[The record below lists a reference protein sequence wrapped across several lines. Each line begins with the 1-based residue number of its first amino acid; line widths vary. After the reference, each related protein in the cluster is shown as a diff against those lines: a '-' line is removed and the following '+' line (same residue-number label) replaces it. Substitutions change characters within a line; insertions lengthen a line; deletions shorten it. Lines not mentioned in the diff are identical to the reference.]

1 MDKDKMQ
8 ALKQIM
14 QTNKMAFDYNYTMMM
29 SAYEQNKLMFHM
41 FLNQSTDGIPAETKS
56 AIEEWLQAYR
66 KGCDDLKRMTDEG
79 YRLVE
84 KSMSSMEK
92 I

>member
-1 MDKDKMQ
+1 MEKDKIQ

-29 SAYEQNKLMFHM
+29 SAYEQNKFLFYT
-41 FLNQSTDGIPAETKS
+41 FLNQAVNDVPAETKS
-56 AIEEWLQAYR
+56 AIEEWLQTYR
-66 KGCDDLKRMTDEG
+66 KGCDDLKKMTDEG

-84 KSMSSMEK
+84 KSLSSL
-92 I
+92 

>member
-1 MDKDKMQ
+1 MDKDKIQ

-29 SAYEQNKLMFHM
+29 SAYEQNKFLFYT
-41 FLNQSTDGIPAETKS
+41 FLNQAADDVPAETRTV
-56 AIEEWLQAYR
+56 IEEWLQAYR
-66 KGCDDLKRMTDEG
+66 RGCDDLKKMTDEG

-84 KSMSSMEK
+84 NSLSSL
-92 I
+92 

>member
-1 MDKDKMQ
+1 MDKDKIQ
-8 ALKQIM
+8 ALKQMM

-41 FLNQSTDGIPAETKS
+41 FLNQLNQDIPVEAKNS
-56 AIEEWLQAYR
+56 IEEWLQAYR

-84 KSMSSMEK
+84 QSMSST
-92 I
+92 

>member
-1 MDKDKMQ
+1 MDKVQ
-8 ALKQIM
+8 NLKQIM

-29 SAYEQNKLMFHM
+29 SAYEQNKLMFYT
-41 FLNQSTDGIPAETKS
+41 FLNQSTDEIPAETKS

-79 YRLVE
+79 YRLVD
-84 KSMSSMEK
+84 KSLSSVNK
-92 I
+92 

>member
-1 MDKDKMQ
+1 MDKAQ

-29 SAYEQNKLMFHM
+29 SAYEQNKLMFYT
-41 FLNQSTDGIPAETKS
+41 FLNQSTDDIPAEVKS

-66 KGCDDLKRMTDEG
+66 RGCDDLKRMTDDG

-84 KSMSSMEK
+84 KSLSSDK
-92 I
+92 K